1 MMKTQIPSPAQ
12 IVADNICTGN
22 PVAKSLL
29 EQMAHHAST
38 ITGGLQPNG
47 DLLPTINAPNA
58 VTPTKLT
65 AEIKQ

>member
-1 MMKTQIPSPAQ
+1 MKPQIPSPAQ
-12 IVADNICTGN
+12 IAAANICTGN
-22 PVAKSLL
+22 PVAQLLL
-29 EQMAHHAST
+29 EQMAHPAST

-47 DLLPTINAPNA
+47 DLLPTTNAPNA

>member
-1 MMKTQIPSPAQ
+1 MKSQIPSPAQ
-12 IVADNICTGN
+12 IVEANICTGN

-47 DLLPTINAPNA
+47 DLLPTTNAPNA